1 MAKTTKLLVP
11 TATVP
16 MAPQIRCI
24 LWYDDQMSNAHID
37 HTVASGTNVTLA
49 CLIGL
54 DGMHEVLV
62 EAIE

>member
-24 LWYDDQMSNAHID
+24 LRYDDQMSNAHID
-37 HTVASGTNVTLA
+37 HTVASGANVTLA
-49 CLIGL
+49 GLIGL
-54 DGMHEVLV
+54 DWMHEVLV